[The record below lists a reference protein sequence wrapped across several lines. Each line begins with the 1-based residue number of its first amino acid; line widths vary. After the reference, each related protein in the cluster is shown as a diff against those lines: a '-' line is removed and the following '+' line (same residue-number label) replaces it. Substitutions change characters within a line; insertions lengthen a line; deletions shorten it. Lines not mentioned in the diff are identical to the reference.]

1 MELRGGGGRTSFAI
15 WKRVRLQENRSA
27 EPSGTAW
34 YHRVTTDP
42 TREQSVR
49 IPPVLMLQ
57 DSIRT
62 SVASC

>member
-1 MELRGGGGRTSFAI
+1 MELRGRGGVGGTSLAI
-15 WKRVRLQENRSA
+15 WRRVRLQENRSA
-27 EPSGTAW
+27 EPSSTAW

-62 SVASC
+62 